1 MAAVKDD
8 AEGLDKVLSKLD
20 ALGSRMDTLETG
32 AGSKNPIKGDADKK
46 GDAGKKDETEEEKEE
61 REKKEKEEKEDQAK
75 KDSAEQAK
83 KDAAEAAAKKD
94 AGKKDEWPDKDK
106 DKDKDKDDSAKKDA
120 TITVSKKD
128 SDEDEEEKKKE
139 DKRRDAAIADAADR
153 NRRLEKQLADQSA
166 EISRLTALMK
176 PRSDDE
182 HAAFADAQA
191 KADSIFQ
198 GFGKQ
203 APRPLEGESLINY
216 RKRLATH
223 LKPYST
229 VWKSVK
235 FSQLPDEAFGIAEA
249 QVYSDAATAAANP
262 VDLNDGEL
270 REVARTDPR
279 TGLKTIVF
287 YGRDSFVKS
296 MGRPGRRVSSFRTQ
310 SGA

>member
-1 MAAVKDD
+1 MAKEEAKDD
-8 AEGLDKVLSKLD
+8 GLDKVLSKLD

-32 AGSKNPIKGDADKK
+32 AGSKNPIKGDADDKK
-46 GDAGKKDETEEEKEE
+46 GDAGKKDEDEDEEEK
-61 REKKEKEEKEDQAK
+61 KKREEKEDQAK
-75 KDSAEQAK
+75 KDAAEQAK
-83 KDAAEAAAKKD
+83 KDAAEAAKKD
-94 AGKKDEWPDKDK
+94 SGKKDEWPDKDK

-120 TITVSKKD
+120 TVTVTKKD

-249 QVYSDAATAAANP
+249 QVYSDAAVAAANP

-270 REVARTDPR
+270 REVSRTDPR
-279 TGLKTIVF
+279 TGLKTIMF

>member
-1 MAAVKDD
+1 MAKEETAKDD
-8 AEGLDKVLSKLD
+8 GLDKVLSKLD
-20 ALGSRMDTLETG
+20 ALGSRMDTLETS
-32 AGSKNPIKGDADKK
+32 AKKDAADDKK
-46 GDAGKKDETEEEKEE
+46 ADAGKKDETEEEKEE

-75 KDSAEQAK
+75 KDAAEQAK
-83 KDAAEAAAKKD
+83 KDAAAEAAKKD
-94 AGKKDEWPDKDK
+94 SKKGDDWPDKDK
-106 DKDKDKDDSAKKDA
+106 DKDKDKDDSKKDA
-120 TITVSKKD
+120 VVTVTKKD

-153 NRRLEKQLADQSA
+153 NRRLEKQLSDQSA

-191 KADSIFQ
+191 KADSVFQ

-203 APRPLEGESLINY
+203 APRPLEGESLLNY

-249 QVYSDAATAAANP
+249 QVYSDAASAASNP
-262 VDLNDGEL
+262 VDLGDGEL
-270 REVARTDPR
+270 REVSRTDPR
-279 TGLKTIVF
+279 TGLKTIMF

-296 MGRPGRRVSSFRTQ
+296 MGRPGRRVASFRTQ